1 MQVKKVVL
9 GVVVLAL
16 AGAGGY
22 YWQQSNSAA
31 EGQPGA
37 AGPAAQGVTAGAPQ
51 GNAAQR
57 PAGAR
62 PQGQGGPRRPGAGG
76 PGANPWNQ
84 PVPVRVIAAQ
94 TGDLKVQH
102 KSIGTVTALNTVLV
116 QSRVSGPLLKVAFTE
131 GQPVQAGELLAEI
144 DPAPFKIKL
153 AQAQGQLA
161 QNIAQLKN
169 AELDLALYSKL
180 KNQNSISQ
188 QQLNTQQALV
198 NQLKGSLQ
206 ANEAQVEAAKLELS
220 YTRIVAPISGK
231 TGLRK
236 VDAGNLV
243 QANSS
248 EGIVSITQSAPIY
261 VLFSIPENQLQ
272 ALQLAVR
279 EGKPLK
285 VEAWD
290 RSDKQ
295 WLANGELTTLDNQID
310 PATGTLKLRAKF
322 DNQHD
327 ILFPNMF
334 VNVRLNIAEKTGAL
348 TIPQDAVQ
356 YGAEGTY
363 VYIIENNKAQLKVLE
378 LGVVDNGRVEVRKG
392 LPADAMI
399 VLEGLDRLRP
409 GREVQ
414 VMGENAATPAAGKTA
429 GDAAN
434 VTPKAGMQ
442 PAKAG

>member
-16 AGAGGY
+16 AGAGFY
-22 YWQQSNSAA
+22 YWQQGNSSA
-31 EGQPGA
+31 EGQPA
-37 AGPAAQGVTAGAPQ
+37 VAGPAAQGATAGAPS
-51 GNAAQR
+51 GTAAQR

-102 KSIGTVTALNTVLV
+102 KTIGTVTALNTVLV
-116 QSRVSGPLLKVAFTE
+116 QSRVSGPLLNVAFTE
-131 GQPVQAGELLAEI
+131 GQPVQAGDLLAEI

-206 ANEAQVEAAKLELS
+206 SNQAQVEAARLELS

-236 VDAGNLV
+236 VDQGNLV

-322 DNQHD
+322 DNQND

-414 VMGENAATPAAGKTA
+414 VMGDNAAVPVAGK
-429 GDAAN
+429 AAAD
-434 VTPKAGMQ
+434 VRKAGAQ